1 MVDRSALMKYYLR
14 KLSLGEGSVTDA
26 QLQTKLLIR
35 APSVFPNAS
44 VEEDR
49 ETNYD
54 IKYAV

>member
-1 MVDRSALMKYYLR
+1 MKYYLR

-49 ETNYD
+49 ETNYE